1 MTRSPEGGLVAFLES
16 SSEVLNPLLDGSGE
30 VSLVFYLS
38 YMLAEL
44 RRRSGRTLLTA
55 LGLAVGVGLVV
66 AVSALSKGLD
76 DAQAKVLEPL
86 TGVGTDMS
94 VTRPIRFGEDGP
106 GGLSESEREALR
118 EEAGGARFGLRNLGQ
133 PGERFER
140 DDFLP
145 TGQLSFPASTV
156 ADIRSNDGVQDAAGS
171 LTLNAIHVEG
181 VVPELPANGAPT
193 FRTPGA
199 GPPENIDIENRSVT
213 GVDVSKSSLGAITP
227 SQIVRGRYLSADKA
241 ETVLNLAYAQQN
253 NIALGDK
260 VKLGSQSLTVVGFAR
275 TPLGG
280 QASDLYVELG
290 RLQKLAD
297 REGRVNTINVR
308 AESADQVDEVATQI
322 RNDFE
327 GASVTT
333 AEDLAGRVSGS
344 LVDARKLADRLG
356 TALVLVALLAAFLI
370 ASLLTL
376 SSVTKRIREL
386 GTLKALGWPQRLVVR
401 QVSGEA
407 LLQGLLGG
415 LLGIVVGV
423 AGALL
428 IEAAAPSLKAT
439 FAEAAS
445 QGPRFFGPGGG
456 GGGPFGQGQVADP
469 STTVEIGAPISV
481 NLMLAAVGLA
491 LLGGLIAG
499 AVGGLRA
506 ARLRPADALR
516 HID

>member
-1 MTRSPEGGLVAFLES
+1 M
-16 SSEVLNPLLDGSGE
+16 
-30 VSLVFYLS
+30 FYVT

-44 RRRSGRTLLTA
+44 RRRSGRTVLTA

-66 AVSALSKGLD
+66 SVSALSKGLD

-94 VTRPIRFGEDGP
+94 VTRPIQFDESGP
-106 GGLSESEREALR
+106 QGLSESEREALR
-118 EEAGGARFGLRNLGQ
+118 EEAGGGRVGLRDLGE
-133 PGERFER
+133 PGERFSR

-145 TGQLSFPASTV
+145 SGQLSFPAGRV
-156 ADIRSNDGVQDAAGS
+156 GEIRQQDGVEDAAGS
-171 LTLNAIHVEG
+171 LTLNAIHIEG
-181 VVPELPANGAPT
+181 IVPEASADR
-193 FRTPGA
+193 FRAAPGA
-199 GPPENIDIENRSVT
+199 AVGPPENIDVSNKTVT
-213 GVDVSKSSLGAITP
+213 GIDVAKPSLGAVTP

-241 ETVLNLAYAQQN
+241 EAVLNLAYAQQN
-253 NIALGDK
+253 NIALGDEITLGK
-260 VKLGSQSLTVVGFAR
+260 QKLKVVGLAR

-280 QASDLYVELG
+280 QSSDIYVELG

-297 REGRVNTINVR
+297 REGRVNSINVR
-308 AESADQVDEVATQI
+308 ATSADEVSGVARQI
-322 RNDFE
+322 RQSFD

-333 AEDLAGRVSGS
+333 AEDLAGQVSGS

-356 TALVLVALLAAFLI
+356 TGLVIVALLAAVLI

-401 QVSGEA
+401 QVTGEA
-407 LLQGLLGG
+407 LLQGVLGG
-415 LLGIVVGV
+415 VLGILVGV

-428 IEAAAPSLKAT
+428 IEAAAPTLKAT
-439 FAEAAS
+439 FAEAAQ
-445 QGPRFFGPGGG
+445 QGPGFIGRAGG
-456 GGGPFGQGQVADP
+456 GGGPFGQGEVTTE
-469 STTVEIGAPISV
+469 STTVEVGAPISFG
-481 NLMLAAVGLA
+481 LMLAAVGLA
-491 LLGGLIAG
+491 VLGGLVAG